1 MCLGFK
7 NTFSKGIL
15 LEKSIMEE
23 SKETTVPVS
32 ETSDQD
38 TQERVNE
45 PVTKKT
51 KRVLTDKQKAILT
64 LGREKARANRENK
77 TKAKL
82 DGMLEDYLKQKSEES
97 KSKSTKKQKLA
108 PATPPP
114 PLSPSSDEVLSSSE
128 EDFSSDESSDFTE
141 PPPPPPTLSR
151 SKNYTAPRRQTV
163 SLSFK

>member
-1 MCLGFK
+1 
-7 NTFSKGIL
+7 
-15 LEKSIMEE
+15 MEE

-141 PPPPPPTLSR
+141 PPPPPPTLRR

-163 SLSFK
+163 SLSFKYSFFRTIVYRV

>member
-1 MCLGFK
+1 
-7 NTFSKGIL
+7 
-15 LEKSIMEE
+15 MEE

-38 TQERVNE
+38 TQERVGE

-97 KSKSTKKQKLA
+97 KTKSTKKQKTA

-128 EDFSSDESSDFTE
+128 EDFSSDANSDFTE
-141 PPPPPPTLSR
+141 PPPPPPTLRR

>member
-1 MCLGFK
+1 
-7 NTFSKGIL
+7 
-15 LEKSIMEE
+15 MEE

-38 TQERVNE
+38 TQERVGE

-97 KSKSTKKQKLA
+97 KTKSTKKQKLA
-108 PATPPP
+108 PATPP

-141 PPPPPPTLSR
+141 PPPPPPTLRR

>member
-1 MCLGFK
+1 
-7 NTFSKGIL
+7 
-15 LEKSIMEE
+15 MEE

-141 PPPPPPTLSR
+141 PPPPTPTLRR